1 MLIFKIEYEQT
12 WIEKTLYY
20 RFWLFY
26 WHRAEYYPD
35 LECRYNSY
43 RTQVAWT
50 FLVIGNGKK
59 LEDSNV
65 CGRVTGDDSDIEFVK
80 IANIVPTKRYGVWK
94 TALKMFLNEQSKEEV
109 LDYLKTEAV
118 AEVLSR

>member
-1 MLIFKIEYEQT
+1 MVIFKIEYEQT
-12 WIEKTLYY
+12 WIGKALYY
-20 RFWLFY
+20 RFWLLL
-26 WHRAEYYPD
+26 YPLPFFFWAQY
-35 LECRYNSY
+35 LECRYTSC
-43 RTQVAWT
+43 RTQVAWN
-50 FLVIGNGKK
+50 FLVNYKK
-59 LEDSNV
+59 HDSNIW
-65 CGRVTGDDSDIEFVK
+65 GRVTGDDSDIEFVK